1 MGVGFRLTGKLTA
14 TIGGRFLA
22 EALNGITGQ
31 MPRSRAATR
40 LPLLSYPLSPT
51 AARGVM
57 SGTMDYP
64 KVKQNRE
71 LRAVAGLTLCRRP
84 DPL

>member
-1 MGVGFRLTGKLTA
+1 
-14 TIGGRFLA
+14 
-22 EALNGITGQ
+22 